1 MDKLLS
7 FGTTIPEINYP
18 TNRQDIPS
26 IEYVQ
31 FEAGERKQETLRFT
45 EIILVTE
52 GYFLLSYD
60 HFLDQKIEP
69 GKILLLPP
77 GCHFSVRT
85 EERAS
90 ALIIRIK
97 EAIYFCQEHSIRHIP
112 EIEEVSA
119 NRMNCL
125 DIKPAMEKFIS
136 FLKDYLERGLIHEQY
151 LTLKVKELLYLLRF
165 YYTAEELKGFFLPLL
180 SSDVQF
186 HLFVLRYYRKVK
198 TVKEFA
204 ELHNC
209 SISNFDK
216 KFHQTF
222 GTSTFQWMQQQK
234 IKLLYHEINATN
246 KSLGQIAKEQKFLSL
261 PQFND
266 YCKKH
271 FGYPPGRMRKLSSMF
286 RIEKSFL

>member
-7 FGTTIPEINYP
+7 LGTTIPEINYP
-18 TNRQDIPS
+18 TSRQDRPS

-31 FEAGERKQETLRFT
+31 FEAGQRKQETLRFT

-52 GYFLLSYD
+52 GHFLLSYD
-60 HFLDQKIEP
+60 HFFDQEIES

-77 GCHFSVRT
+77 GCHFTVRT
-85 EERAS
+85 EEYAS
-90 ALIIRIK
+90 ALIVRIK
-97 EAIYFCQEHSIRHIP
+97 EAIHFCQEYFIRHIP
-112 EIEEVSA
+112 EQEEVSA

-125 DIKPAMEKFIS
+125 DVKPTVRNFIS
-136 FLKDYLERGLIHEQY
+136 FLKDYMKRGLIHEEY
-151 LTLKVKELLYLLRF
+151 LTLKVEELLYLLRF
-165 YYTAEELKGFFLPLL
+165 YYGAEELKNFFLPLL

-186 HLFVLRYYRKVK
+186 HQFVLHNYRKVK

-209 SISNFDK
+209 SVSNFDK

-271 FGYPPGRMRKLSSMF
+271 FGYPPGKMRKLASMF